1 MQATLSVMF
10 CLPGFKIRGICIR
23 TTLTLQQRKETEEPA
38 KWPQGDDLKETLK
51 VAHLFKKSLYQI
63 KRNLWGQNIQ
73 VQCDVLDWTLGQ
85 INYSNGLV

>member
-1 MQATLSVMF
+1 MASRRQSK
-10 CLPGFKIRGICIR
+10 G
-23 TTLTLQQRKETEEPA
+23 
-38 KWPQGDDLKETLK
+38 TLK